1 MNERETL
8 KVYDEQAEAYQ
19 KAIADW
25 DDPAFADFVAAMPK
39 GGAVL
44 DLGCGPGRAAA
55 RMADAG
61 LHVTATDGSPE
72 MIRLAEQHPGVAA
85 RQATFDEIEGQA
97 IYDGIWASFSLLH
110 APRAKFPVHLAAL
123 HRAAKPGARLHL
135 GMKLGSGEATDELGR
150 FYTYYSREELER
162 SLHEAGFTVASH
174 LTGKDKGLA
183 GTLDEWIAITAHA

>member
-1 MNERETL
+1 MSERETL
-8 KVYDEQAEAYQ
+8 NVYDAQAETYQ
-19 KAIADW
+19 KVIAEW
-25 DDPAFADFVAAMPK
+25 NDPALADFVAEIPR

-44 DLGCGPGRAAA
+44 DLGCGPGHAAA

-61 LHVTATDGSPE
+61 LHVTATDGSME
-72 MIRLAEQHPGVAA
+72 MIRLAAKHPGVAA
-85 RQATFDEIEGQA
+85 RQATFDEIDGQS

-135 GMKLGSGEATDELGR
+135 AMKLGSGEATDSLGR
-150 FYTYYSREELER
+150 FYSYYSRDELER
-162 SLHEAGFTVASH
+162 YLQKAGFTVASH
-174 LTGKDKGLA
+174 LTGRDKGLA

>member
-1 MNERETL
+1 MSERETL
-8 KVYDEQAEAYQ
+8 NVYDAQAKTYQ
-19 KAIADW
+19 DLVAEW
-25 DDPAFADFVAAMPK
+25 DNPALADFAAAMPQ

-44 DLGCGPGRAAA
+44 DLGCGPGHAAA

-61 LHVTATDGSPE
+61 LHVTATDGSME
-72 MIRLAEQHPGVAA
+72 MIRLAARHPGVSA
-85 RQATFDEIEGQA
+85 RQATFDEIEGQS

-110 APRAKFPVHLAAL
+110 APRAKFPMHLAAL

-135 GMKLGSGEATDELGR
+135 AMKLGSGEVTDRLGR
-150 FYTYYSREELER
+150 FYSYYSRAELEQ
-162 SLHEAGFTVASH
+162 LLQEAGFTVASH

>member
-1 MNERETL
+1 MSENKTL
-8 KVYDEQAEAYQ
+8 NVYDDQAETYQ
-19 KAIADW
+19 KANAEW
-25 DDPAFADFVAAMPK
+25 DDPAFADFVAAMPR

-55 RMADAG
+55 RMADSG
-61 LHVTATDGSPE
+61 LHVTATDGSRE
-72 MIRLAEQHPGVAA
+72 MIRLAQKHPGVAA
-85 RQATFDEIEGQA
+85 RQATFDEIEGLS

-123 HRAAKPGARLHL
+123 HRAAKPGARLYL
-135 GMKLGSGEATDELGR
+135 GMKLGSGEATDALGR
-150 FYTYYSREELER
+150 FYTYYSRKELEGFLR
-162 SLHEAGFTVASH
+162 EAGFSVASH